1 MPRRAV
7 SVMLAIAGGVF
18 AADQLTK
25 AWALARLQP
34 GRSVPVVTG
43 LVDLTLVFN
52 TGVAFGFL
60 SRLPPDWRWI
70 VTVFSLAALVLLVSV
85 AWRIVP
91 QGGRLGRAAL
101 GLVFGGATG
110 NLLDRW
116 RVGGV
121 VDFLDVHWRQ
131 YHWPA
136 FNVADSAIT
145 VGVVL
150 LAAELAFGRAPEE
163 PDRRTP

>member
-1 MPRRAV
+1 
-7 SVMLAIAGGVF
+7 MLAIAAVIF
-18 AADQLTK
+18 VADQLTK

-34 GRSVPVVTG
+34 GRSVPVVSG

-60 SRLPPDWRWI
+60 ARLPPEWRWV
-70 VTVFSLAALVLLVSV
+70 VTIFSLAALVLLVSV

-91 QGGRLGRAAL
+91 QGGALGRVAL
-101 GLVFGGATG
+101 GLVFGGAAG

-116 RVGGV
+116 RVGAV

-163 PDRRTP
+163 PDRRAT